1 MRVTSAAILLVYCTL
16 LLPPLCFCINCPLER
31 VALDLSDT
39 PPPHPHPSS
48 LWRGGGAAH
57 PPDPN
62 PPPPNTGGQLRSP
75 WMGDENC
82 VGGRC
87 KRSSSPP
94 QFSSPIHGLLTADRQ
109 CLGGGGLGSGG
120 WATTPP
126 PPRHKLEG

>member
-31 VALDLSDT
+31 VALDLSH
-39 PPPHPHPSS
+39 PPPPTLTLPAC
-48 LWRGGGAAH
+48 GVGAGQ
-57 PPDPN
+57 PIPLTLIP

-109 CLGGGGLGSGG
+109 CLGGGGGLGSGG
-120 WATTPP
+120 WATVYTETQ
-126 PPRHKLEG
+126 RW